1 MEHVKTIGIIGAGLS
16 GLVAA
21 KTCLEYGYDVKLFEK
36 ETELGGVWSSSRRY
50 PGVTPQN
57 TKDTYYFSDFQMPEH
72 FDEWPRGEDVQA
84 YLEAYAK
91 KFDVFPLIN
100 FSHEITNTDFQN
112 NKWIINGRNATTIFT
127 VEVDFLIICNG
138 TFSDPFIPS
147 LPGMESFIEAGG
159 QVLHSSQFQL
169 TEQSKNKRL
178 VVVGYSKSAHDV
190 VTAGSETATS
200 THLLFR
206 EAKWK
211 MPRYIRGINVKYI
224 ILSRFGEALI
234 KPEQHNFMERFIYK
248 IGLAKRM
255 LAGMEKYISK
265 RQKLNEAGLLP
276 KASIKDQAFGEV
288 TLETPHFF
296 ERVQQGKIITKQTE
310 IVSLQGK
317 QLILSNGEQLE
328 CDLLVF
334 ATGFNQI
341 IPFLPNQFLNKFIDP
356 QGNYLLYRHILP
368 VAVPS
373 LAFVGYNTSI
383 QCPISS
389 EFGALW
395 LCEYLKGRIAKPSIE
410 QMKEST
416 AAFIKW
422 RSKFRPNGS
431 SRGLSTM
438 PGTIHHVDML
448 LKDMK
453 APLPFLSLI
462 PDWLLT
468 INPGRYKKLRKK
480 ILRRNFEK

>member
-1 MEHVKTIGIIGAGLS
+1 MENVKTIGIIGAGLS

-21 KTCLEYGYDVKLFEK
+21 KTCLEYGYTVKLFEK

-57 TKDTYYFSDFQMPEH
+57 TKDTYYFSDFEMPKH

-91 KFDVFPLIN
+91 KFNVFPLIH

-112 NKWIINGRNATTIFT
+112 NKWIISGRNATTTFT
-127 VEVDFLIICNG
+127 EQVDFLIICNG
-138 TFSDPFIPS
+138 TFSEPFIPS
-147 LPGMESFIEAGG
+147 IPGMESFIKAGG
-159 QVLHSSQFQL
+159 EILHSSQFHD

-190 VTAGSETATS
+190 VTAGSETAAS

-211 MPRYIRGINVKYI
+211 IPKYIRGINVKYI
-224 ILSRFGEALI
+224 ILSRLGEALI

-265 RQKLNEAGLLP
+265 QQKLKESGLHP
-276 KASIKDQAFGEV
+276 RASIKDQAFGEV

-296 ERVQQGKIITKQTE
+296 ERVLQGKIITKQTE
-310 IVSLQGK
+310 IVSLRGK
-317 QLILSNGEQLE
+317 QLTLSNGEQLE

-341 IPFLPNQFLNKFIDP
+341 IPFLPNQFLNEFIDA

-368 VAVPS
+368 VGVPS

-389 EFGALW
+389 EFAALW
-395 LCEYLKGRIAKPSIE
+395 VCEYLKGRIAKPSYE
-410 QMKEST
+410 QMKEAT

-468 INPGRYKKLRKK
+468 INPGRYKKVRRK
-480 ILRRNFEK
+480 IVRRNVE